1 MCDEHTWRGTRQVF
15 KNFSNIRRK
24 GECKMTTK
32 ELQEILDKH
41 KKDRWNEC
49 SEGIHFFIN
58 RQEAVEY

>member
-1 MCDEHTWRGTRQVF
+1 MRNEHTWRGTGQVF

-41 KKDRWNEC
+41 KKWLNDEDDCGRT
-49 SEGIHFFIN
+49 
-58 RQEAVEY
+58 